1 MYKQSINNKLLK
13 NFLKKINLDMLP
25 NNDATMPNLQLP
37 DTSSENPTA
46 HAQIQDK
53 HLANYTLIL
62 QQSHDRD
69 VELAIVPA
77 RPMGSHPSH
86 LARREPLQA
95 QPAHQRGAREARN
108 EAPTPFKQQ
117 KPSTILKIRSEQRR
131 KKAASCHHSE
141 IQTTSDAANSN
152 Q

>member
-1 MYKQSINNKLLK
+1 M
-13 NFLKKINLDMLP
+13 FP

-37 DTSSENPTA
+37 NTSSENPTS

-53 HLANYTLIL
+53 HLTNHTLIL

-69 VELAIVPA
+69 VELAVVPA
-77 RPMGSHPSH
+77 RPMGSHPPH

-95 QPAHQRGAREARN
+95 KPAHQRGAREARD
-108 EAPTPFKQQ
+108 EAPAPLEQQ
-117 KPSTILKIRSEQRR
+117 KPSSILKIRSEQRR
-131 KKAASCHHSE
+131 QKANCHHSE